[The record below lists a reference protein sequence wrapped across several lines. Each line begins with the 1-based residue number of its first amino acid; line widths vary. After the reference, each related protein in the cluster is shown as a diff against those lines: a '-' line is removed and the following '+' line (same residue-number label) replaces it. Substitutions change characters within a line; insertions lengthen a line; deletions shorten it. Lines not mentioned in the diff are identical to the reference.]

1 MATGS
6 INISSNISRNTLLS
20 TYAPKPCKN
29 LTAKAGN
36 GSVVLKWEDPEDYTT
51 TDN

>member
-1 MATGS
+1 MGGVVNIGS
-6 INISSNISRNTLLS
+6 NPGLWGAALGQ
-20 TYAPKPCKN
+20 YAPKPCKN